1 MPYVEV
7 INKVPEEVTFL
18 TKKITA
24 NVRHVTNEAT
34 VFHVGDF
41 HVVVK
46 GSDVGST
53 ISIYDFNTSERPMA
67 SCMTFIRY
75 VYTYASKGF
84 AEKRLTI
91 DVILDTLRKLSV
103 MTQDWMPRH

>member
-7 INKVPEEVTFL
+7 IHKVPEEVTFL
-18 TKKITA
+18 TKKIATSIWRNA
-24 NVRHVTNEAT
+24 DKAT

-46 GSDVGST
+46 GSGVGHT

-84 AEKRLTI
+84 LEKRLTI
-91 DVILDTLRKLSV
+91 DVILDTLRRLSEL
-103 MTQDWMPRH
+103 TQSDAI